1 MLKTFYKL
9 AIQENFLCDKGNL
22 QISCGSEIRQVYFSS
37 PFLVNVKEK
46 KVVFFFNFAD
56 CKQMSKISH
65 FQRRQR
71 HTQTCLID
79 LQNRETSDEGS

>member
-46 KVVFFFNFAD
+46 KVFFFFNFAD

-71 HTQTCLID
+71 HT
-79 LQNRETSDEGS
+79 